1 MNGAAYA
8 SVFVQEGKR
17 SAGASDALEL
27 PDWRI
32 DDWRKM
38 LAATSVKA
46 VRKSDVVIRR
56 GLAERYLYFVAAGDF
71 EVGVTTFDG
80 ISVASLARIGAGS
93 VLGEQSFFDGEPRSA
108 NVWAITEGTLL
119 QWEFDAFER
128 FAAAEPRLSRELTFA
143 VARVLSK
150 RLRMTTIRVRR

>member
-17 SAGASDALEL
+17 PAGASAALEL

-32 DDWRKM
+32 DDWRKL

-46 VRKSDVVIRR
+46 VRTSDVVIQR
-56 GLAERYLYFVAAGDF
+56 GLPERDLYFVARGVF

-80 ISVASLARIGAGS
+80 ISVASLARIGPGS

-108 NVWAITEGTLL
+108 NVWAITDGTLL
-119 QWEFDAFER
+119 RWEFEVFER
-128 FAAAEPRLSRELTFA
+128 FAAAEPKLARELAFA